1 MIMRASLFAQI
12 SSYISC
18 RMSYIYD
25 ITSSLVVFLC
35 KAKLLKN
42 NPILCHVAFHYW
54 SWWFLN
60 SFQIIFHCLTFTY
73 NYILNCLVYFFTQTY
88 CFGKCMAYIGFAKGI
103 NCARHQ
109 FQQATVASS
118 SSVQIFA
125 KKAHQPSPL
134 PPSLPSSQFQQT

>member
-1 MIMRASLFAQI
+1 MRASLFT
-12 SSYISC
+12 YPVEC
-18 RMSYIYD
+18 HTYM
-25 ITSSLVVFLC
+25 TSSLVLQYFCVKQNCFF
-35 KAKLLKN
+35 

-73 NYILNCLVYFFTQTY
+73 NYILNCLVYFFLLS
-88 CFGKCMAYIGFAKGI
+88 FGKCMAYIGFAKGI

>member
-1 MIMRASLFAQI
+1 MIMRASLLVLNLLLHILQNVTHT
-12 SSYISC
+12 Y
-18 RMSYIYD
+18 M
-25 ITSSLVVFLC
+25 TSSLGFVVFLC
-35 KAKLLKN
+35 KAKLFFC
-42 NPILCHVAFHYW
+42 NPILCHVAFHNW

-73 NYILNCLVYFFTQTY
+73 NYILIVYFFTQTY